1 MVYLDYAATCPVYPE
16 IIKNVPEI
24 SEKYFFNP
32 SSLYRPSVI
41 TRKFFDSVRNSL
53 GIFLSC
59 KSENILFMSSATEA
73 CNTVIK
79 GLDYTRRTKI
89 VTWPLEHSAII
100 NTLQKCTSAGM
111 SASYAINSNKGYIEY
126 KDIKDLIDH
135 NTKLLVLMHVN
146 NEIGSINHIEE
157 IAERVK
163 KFDNQILIFSDIVQS
178 HAKIHINLENIDFA
192 CISGHKVGGLKGC
205 GVLYVKNKDI
215 LRPLIEGG
223 GQEFGIRSGTE
234 NTLGAYALLEGS
246 TITKAKFRSHWD
258 HLLNLNNMI
267 KDHCKTM
274 RFHINSPEN
283 RVPYIF
289 NFSTMKLPS
298 EVMINA
304 LSSKNIYVS
313 SASACSGKKKSRVLT
328 SMGFK
333 SVIVDTA
340 IRISLHPDTEE
351 DDIKYFLT
359 ELDFAV
365 NHLSF

>member
-111 SASYAINSNKGYIEY
+111 SASYAINNKGYIEY

-146 NEIGSINHIEE
+146 NETGSINHIEE
-157 IAERVK
+157 IAEKVK
-163 KFDNQILIFSDIVQS
+163 KFDNQILIFSDIV
-178 HAKIHINLENIDFA
+178 
-192 CISGHKVGGLKGC
+192 
-205 GVLYVKNKDI
+205 
-215 LRPLIEGG
+215 
-223 GQEFGIRSGTE
+223 
-234 NTLGAYALLEGS
+234 
-246 TITKAKFRSHWD
+246 
-258 HLLNLNNMI
+258 
-267 KDHCKTM
+267 
-274 RFHINSPEN
+274 
-283 RVPYIF
+283 
-289 NFSTMKLPS
+289 
-298 EVMINA
+298 
-304 LSSKNIYVS
+304 
-313 SASACSGKKKSRVLT
+313 
-328 SMGFK
+328 
-333 SVIVDTA
+333 
-340 IRISLHPDTEE
+340 
-351 DDIKYFLT
+351 
-359 ELDFAV
+359 
-365 NHLSF
+365 